1 MTYVIMHPNHLPVNN
16 VKNSDTNAEIVS
28 NLQLCHECFQ
38 CLQKFT
44 SSLVGYFLLIQPLL
58 DSCEKCIELL

>member
-1 MTYVIMHPNHLPVNN
+1 MAYVTKHPNHLPINN
-16 VKNSDTNAEIVS
+16 FNNFNTSEEIVS
-28 NLQLCHECFQ
+28 NLQLCHERFQ

-44 SSLVGYFLLIQPLL
+44 CSLVGCFLLIQLLL